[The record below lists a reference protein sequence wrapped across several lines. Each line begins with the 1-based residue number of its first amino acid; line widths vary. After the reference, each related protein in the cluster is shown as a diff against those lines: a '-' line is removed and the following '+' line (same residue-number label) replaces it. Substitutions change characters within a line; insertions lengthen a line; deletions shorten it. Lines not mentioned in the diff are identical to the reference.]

1 MQSPGYTSLPG
12 GWQQERRKSVVTWGA
27 YQIPAVPLACS
38 LLIITGLPMWA
49 AGMLQARATTDS
61 IFKDLG
67 VAADSVDRLKAAV
80 LTAVLL
86 LSPLVAV
93 VLGLNVWLEASRAAR
108 PGHTGLSLSHYTS
121 SSTKVNAANWVLLL
135 LLAVVALSGSITW
148 LSTMSGALS
157 ATAGGGGGGP
167 PGPPWW
173 PPAAAAAAA
182 APPPPAAPVSSKP
195 TPTQDLHVTAAPAP
209 AAAAPAP
216 PAKQHTHTL
225 LAAAEGAAEN
235 QCPPGCVDL
244 GVIAA
249 LFGLPGGCFCQT
261 WLLADLN
268 SKLQE
273 AVRSLSIAVAG
284 AALLLVGQSLLFGYL
299 AGQAVHAARD
309 LEDLLKQ
316 GDGMLVNGH
325 HEQSTSDS
333 RSLPYSVFAF
343 NDWYKPRLLRVAF
356 LDFRSS
362 HLSFS
367 IMSSF
372 MDSNSC
378 ATSCQQSPQNSG
390 CDELPGLDESMLFD
404 DCEITSP
411 CTHELGHHAGVHM
424 HRVQR
429 VWANL
434 CELQAHSDGLH

>member
-12 GWQQERRKSVVTWGA
+12 GWQQERRRSVVTWGA

-108 PGHTGLSLSHYTS
+108 PGHTETGLSLSHYTS
-121 SSTKVNAANWVLLL
+121 SSTK
-135 LLAVVALSGSITW
+135 
-148 LSTMSGALS
+148 
-157 ATAGGGGGGP
+157 
-167 PGPPWW
+167 
-173 PPAAAAAAA
+173 
-182 APPPPAAPVSSKP
+182 
-195 TPTQDLHVTAAPAP
+195 
-209 AAAAPAP
+209 
-216 PAKQHTHTL
+216 
-225 LAAAEGAAEN
+225 
-235 QCPPGCVDL
+235 
-244 GVIAA
+244 
-249 LFGLPGGCFCQT
+249 T

-284 AALLLVGQSLLFGYL
+284 ALLLLVGQSVLFGYL

-316 GDGMLVNGH
+316 GDGMLVVGG
-325 HEQSTSDS
+325 
-333 RSLPYSVFAF
+333 A
-343 NDWYKPRLLRVAF
+343 AAG
-356 LDFRSS
+356 RSS
-362 HLSFS
+362 
-367 IMSSF
+367 M
-372 MDSNSC
+372 
-378 ATSCQQSPQNSG
+378 A
-390 CDELPGLDESMLFD
+390 E
-404 DCEITSP
+404 
-411 CTHELGHHAGVHM
+411 A
-424 HRVQR
+424 
-429 VWANL
+429 
-434 CELQAHSDGLH
+434 

>member
-1 MQSPGYTSLPG
+1 M
-12 GWQQERRKSVVTWGA
+12 TWGA

-67 VAADSVDRLKAAV
+67 IAADSVDRLKAAV

-108 PGHTGLSLSHYTS
+108 PGHTETGLSLSHYTS
-121 SSTKVNAANWVLLL
+121 SSTKVTAANWVLLL

-182 APPPPAAPVSSKP
+182 PPPPAAPVSSKP
-195 TPTQDLHVTAAPAP
+195 TPTQDLLVTAAPAP
-209 AAAAPAP
+209 AAAAAPAAP
-216 PAKQHTHTL
+216 GKQHTQTL
-225 LAAAEGAAEN
+225 LAAAEGVAAN
-235 QCPPGCVDL
+235 KCPPGCVDL

-273 AVRSLSIAVAG
+273 AVHSLSIAVAG
-284 AALLLVGQSLLFGYL
+284 ALLLLVGQSLLFGYL

-316 GDGMLVNGH
+316 GDGMLVVGG
-325 HEQSTSDS
+325 
-333 RSLPYSVFAF
+333 A
-343 NDWYKPRLLRVAF
+343 AAG
-356 LDFRSS
+356 RSS
-362 HLSFS
+362 
-367 IMSSF
+367 M
-372 MDSNSC
+372 
-378 ATSCQQSPQNSG
+378 A
-390 CDELPGLDESMLFD
+390 E
-404 DCEITSP
+404 
-411 CTHELGHHAGVHM
+411 A
-424 HRVQR
+424 
-429 VWANL
+429 
-434 CELQAHSDGLH
+434 